1 MRDNAGQT
9 GRAQGLLRRN
19 MAINSLFT
27 LPPRCGELFI
37 AQQWNGKLIGTLR

>member
-1 MRDNAGQT
+1 MTTAHSRTRDNAGQS

-37 AQQWNGKLIGTLR
+37 ARQ

>member
-1 MRDNAGQT
+1 
-9 GRAQGLLRRN
+9 

-27 LPPRCGELFI
+27 LPPRCGGSFI